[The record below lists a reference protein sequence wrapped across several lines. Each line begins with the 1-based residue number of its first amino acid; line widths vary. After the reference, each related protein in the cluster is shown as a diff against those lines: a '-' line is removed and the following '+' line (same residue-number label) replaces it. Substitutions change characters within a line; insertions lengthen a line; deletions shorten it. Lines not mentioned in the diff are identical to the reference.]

1 MFSLWFVNFELFGTP
16 YQCVQHWKRLPFED
30 ESLSI
35 AFGYKSFILKKKKN
49 DEKTSSLKKVTL
61 PKQSVIFLGRI
72 SFLFSSSS
80 ARTNSLTVFYIFLC
94 TMFFMEQRWLERQMQ
109 WEKKSVVHS
118 WDKREKTWADFI
130 TAMRIW
136 INFQRCQCFLFFR
149 KVRQTWLQKSDM
161 HSINSISVC
170 VCVCVENPL
179 KHGVFFFFLQKIR
192 ERIMYSSFSNVNIQL
207 SFSFQ

>member
-1 MFSLWFVNFELFGTP
+1 M
-16 YQCVQHWKRLPFED
+16 
-30 ESLSI
+30 
-35 AFGYKSFILKKKKN
+35 
-49 DEKTSSLKKVTL
+49 TL

-207 SFSFQ
+207 SFSFH